1 MCITGDIG
9 MRSLGLDVGDRRIG
23 VAMSDPSEIVA
34 SPLTIIERKNDI
46 ADIAAVIDIIK
57 RNEIGHIIIGL
68 PLAVDGGAGMQA
80 EKVKTFAKKLI
91 EVIKVPVDFRD
102 ESFTTVSA
110 RKLMMETMSKKA
122 RRRAKDDAIAAA
134 FILQHFLDEQC
145 R

>member
-1 MCITGDIG
+1 

-23 VAMSDPSEIVA
+23 VAMSDPSGIVA

-46 ADIAAVIDIIK
+46 ADIEAVADII
-57 RNEIGHIIIGL
+57 RGNEIGHIVIGL

-80 EKVKTFAKKLI
+80 EKVKAFANRLL
-91 EVIKVPVDFRD
+91 EVVKVPVDFRD

-122 RRRAKDDAIAAA
+122 RRQAKDDAIAAA

>member
-1 MCITGDIG
+1 

-23 VAMSDPSEIVA
+23 VAMSDPSGIVA

-46 ADIAAVIDIIK
+46 ADIEAVADIIR
-57 RNEIGHIIIGL
+57 RNGIGHIVIGL

-80 EKVKTFAKKLI
+80 EKVKAFAKKLL
-91 EVIKVPVDFRD
+91 EVVKVPADFRD

-122 RRRAKDDAIAAA
+122 RRRVNTSWMSSAVSSPGEVIIVRPASGC
-134 FILQHFLDEQC
+134 L
-145 R
+145 